1 MSVIDGN
8 PCGTESEGYL
18 VPARQSVTIP
28 GWRLNNDAVAKFVF
42 NDKSRSYTAQMGH
55 GQQNAGV
62 IGFMVFEEEH
72 VAYHILPPPRPIPRP
87 YPWPPVQPYWAA
99 TSRGTAGGPV
109 NDPTYNMAETITGSD
124 DDTNV
129 DISSKGVA
137 SVDILSSGVCS
148 NTASVGSSA
157 VDRRITL
164 KSEEAFSLGTGW
176 GSEQAH
182 HVDIVDFTRNDVV
195 NPTEMLSIY
204 YDTRKGLENRGIK
217 VVQTKKK
224 KVTDLPN
231 AFPTYS
237 EKGATPPPG
246 WKGKKRR

>member
-1 MSVIDGN
+1 
-8 PCGTESEGYL
+8 
-18 VPARQSVTIP
+18 
-28 GWRLNNDAVAKFVF
+28 VAKFVF

-72 VAYHILPPPRPIPRP
+72 VTYRLPTPIPRPRPIPWDP
-87 YPWPPVQPYWAA
+87 YHPWPVQPYWAS
-99 TSRGTAGGPV
+99 TSKGTAGGPV
-109 NDPTYNMAETITGSD
+109 NDPTFGNMAETITGSD

-137 SVDILSSGVCS
+137 SADMLSSDVCS
-148 NTASVGSSA
+148 NAASVGSSA

-164 KSEEAFSLGTGW
+164 QSEEAFSLGTGW

-237 EKGATPPPG
+237 ETGATPPPG
-246 WKGKKRR
+246 WKGKRRK